1 MPEKASSG
9 MMDGVPS
16 MRRDGGA
23 VLCYSFPPYG
33 DAPAESARA
42 SAGAALLSQL
52 RAGNQRSTDVRR
64 LLCRDLPPLW
74 YAAGIARRTRNRIM
88 DPVPVLAADVDS
100 SSAARANQNNPTR
113 AKPTLVR
120 GLSLL
125 DSVLLLVSGIIG
137 SSIFLTAKDIAV
149 PLPQPILFL
158 LVWVLGAVIS
168 LFGCVAFAELG
179 SMFPDS
185 GGQYIY
191 LREAY
196 GDLVAFLY
204 GWMLFAVA
212 NGGSIAALSVAS
224 AAYLGK
230 VFPVASEQR
239 VVFAL
244 LGISVTRAHVL
255 GLVLIAI
262 LTYVNVV
269 GLRWGTLLQN
279 VSTWTKF
286 TAMAAF
292 VVLGF
297 AIGKGSWSNFHAPGT
312 SLTMGLAPTQLI
324 SALGVGLIAVFWAYD
339 GWVYITWVAGEV
351 KEPRRNVPLAMVLGV
366 LAVGVIYVAMNM
378 TYVYALP
385 LKEIAVHETIAHAA
399 AEALFSPGA
408 AMWLSLV
415 IAVSCFSAAATCTL
429 SGARVYLAMAQDGV
443 FFKRMAVIHPKWRT
457 PAFSLVGQGA
467 WAAALTLSGRY
478 DQLYTYVIYG
488 MVLSYTLTVMG
499 MFLLRWK
506 RPEIPRP
513 YRCTGYPWLPAIYV
527 LIGAAWTLNTI
538 ITRPSEAFWGTA
550 IVLVGVPGYLY
561 WKRSGRA

>member
-1 MPEKASSG
+1 MDSALAPPE
-9 MMDGVPS
+9 
-16 MRRDGGA
+16 
-23 VLCYSFPPYG
+23 
-33 DAPAESARA
+33 APAAK
-42 SAGAALLSQL
+42 SQ
-52 RAGNQRSTDVRR
+52 
-64 LLCRDLPPLW
+64 
-74 YAAGIARRTRNRIM
+74 
-88 DPVPVLAADVDS
+88 
-100 SSAARANQNNPTR
+100 
-113 AKPTLVR
+113 PTLVR

-137 SSIFLTAKDIAV
+137 SSIFLTAKDIAG
-149 PLPQPILFL
+149 PLPQPMLFL
-158 LVWVLGAVIS
+158 LVWVIGGVIS

-179 SMFPDS
+179 SMFPES

-212 NGGSIAALSVAS
+212 NGGSIAALSVAA
-224 AAYLGK
+224 AAYTGQ
-230 VFPVASEQR
+230 VFPIVSQDHIVLQLAG
-239 VVFAL
+239 VTL
-244 LGISVTRAHVL
+244 TRAHL
-255 GLVLIAI
+255 FGLLLIAI

-279 VSTWTKF
+279 LSTWTKF
-286 TAMAAF
+286 AAMAAF
-292 VVLGF
+292 VFLGF
-297 AIGKGSWSNFHAPGT
+297 AIGKGDWSHFRAHGVGL
-312 SLTMGLAPTQLI
+312 SMGLHPTQLV
-324 SALGVGLIAVFWAYD
+324 SAFGVALIAVFWAYD

-366 LAVGVIYVAMNM
+366 IVVGAIYMAMNV
-378 TYVYALP
+378 TYLYALP
-385 LKEIAVHETIAHAA
+385 LTEIAKHETIAHAA
-399 AEALFSPGA
+399 AAALFSPGA
-408 AMWLSLV
+408 AVWLSLM

-457 PAFSLVGQGA
+457 PAFSLIGQGA
-467 WAAALTLSGRY
+467 WAALLTVSGRY

-488 MVLSYTLTVMG
+488 MVLSYTLTVIG

-527 LIGAAWTLNTI
+527 LVGTAWTLNTI
-538 ITRPSEAFWGTA
+538 ITRPTEAFWGTA

-561 WKRSGRA
+561 WKRGSRKAAAVE